1 MIEIKSLSPEP
12 QGACLPQGEA
22 SGVETLNSGCFCVSL
37 DADALKREFEADPRT
52 HGVYPLILEKCPHL
66 FAAMPVFVSRL
77 HLVRMADIVRAAETV
92 IALPAYRDIVLEWT
106 PEVAHFA
113 GSGARGVFL
122 SYDFHVAGDGPKLI
136 EINTNAGGA
145 LLNAALARAQ
155 RACCPSIA
163 RMTTGPVALS
173 ALDQTFVDMFFAE
186 WRLARGD
193 RELRR
198 IAIVDEK
205 PQDQYLYPEFLLF
218 QQLFRRRGVD
228 AVIADPAAL
237 RLHDGALWH
246 EDDAVD
252 LVYNR
257 LTDFM
262 LEQPAHAVLRDAF
275 LNNAIVLTPHPRVHA
290 LYANKRNLAV
300 LSDPERLRSF
310 GVSEDVVRTLISGI
324 PKTEIVHA
332 ADAARLWSE
341 RRKLFFKPA
350 AGFGSRA
357 AYRGDKLT
365 KRVWEEI
372 LAGDYIAQ
380 ALVPPG
386 ERLIADD
393 QPPHALKFDVRNYV
407 YDGAVQFITARLYQ
421 GQTTNFRT
429 AGGGF
434 APVFTDIAAD
444 SKPVAARCGASAVSA
459 AAATSTNEYP
469 R

>member
-1 MIEIKSLSPEP
+1 MIESRSPDPACGMKLVAGP
-12 QGACLPQGEA
+12 QAGVP
-22 SGVETLNSGCFCVSL
+22 GVESLNSRCFCISL
-37 DADALKREFEADPRT
+37 DADALERQFEADPDTRS
-52 HGVYPLILEKCPHL
+52 VYPLILEKCPHL
-66 FAAMPVFVSRL
+66 FAAMPVFVSRR
-77 HLVRMADIVRAAETV
+77 HLDSMAQIVRAVQVV
-92 IALPAYRDIVLEWT
+92 IALPEYREIVLGGA
-106 PEVAHFA
+106 PQVARFDVN
-113 GSGARGVFL
+113 GARGVFL
-122 SYDFHVAGDGPKLI
+122 SYDFHVAGAGPQLI

-155 RACCPSIA
+155 RVCCPAIA
-163 RMTTGPVALS
+163 GMTTGPVALD
-173 ALDQTFVDMFFAE
+173 ALDQAFVAMFLAE

-193 RELRR
+193 QALRR
-198 IAIVDEK
+198 IAIVDEN
-205 PQDQYLYPEFLLF
+205 PQEQYLYPEFILF
-218 QQLFRRRGVD
+218 QQLFRRHGID
-228 AVIADPAAL
+228 AVITDPAAFRL
-237 RLHDGALWH
+237 RDGVLWH
-246 EDDAVD
+246 GDDPVD

-262 LEQPAHAVLRDAF
+262 LEDPAHAVLRDAY
-275 LNNAIVLTPHPRVHA
+275 LTNAVVLTPHPHAHA

-300 LSDPERLRSF
+300 LSDPARLRSI
-310 GVSEDVVRTLISGI
+310 GVSEDMAHMLLSGI
-324 PKTEIVHA
+324 PRTEIVHA
-332 ADAARLWSE
+332 ADAERLWSE

-365 KRVWEEI
+365 KRVWEQI

-393 QPPHALKFDVRNYV
+393 QAPHALKFDVRNYV

-429 AGGGF
+429 SGGGF

-444 SKPVAARCGASAVSA
+444 SGPIAAFCAASG
-459 AAATSTNEYP
+459 TRT
-469 R
+469 